1 VIALKP
7 LIRFDVEESLV
18 YVLNHGVL
26 SREEL
31 LRELGILLFE
41 LFETFV
47 DIVKKSS
54 LCIVSPWHLI
64 ITILVLNIDSP

>member
-1 VIALKP
+1 MIALKP

-18 YVLNHGVL
+18 NVLNHGVL
-26 SREEL
+26 SREKL
-31 LRELGILLFE
+31 LRELGILLLE

-54 LCIVSPWHLI
+54 LFIVSPWHLI
-64 ITILVLNIDSP
+64 LTILVLNINSP